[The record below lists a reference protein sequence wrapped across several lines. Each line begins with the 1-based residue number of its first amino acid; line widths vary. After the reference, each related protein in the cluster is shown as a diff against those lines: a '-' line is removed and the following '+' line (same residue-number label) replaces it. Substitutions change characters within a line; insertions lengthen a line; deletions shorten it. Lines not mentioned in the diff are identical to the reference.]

1 MIFDGRDEVVEG
13 SRICRAAWSDS
24 SGGCSRIIG
33 GRFMSG
39 LLVGGQAVLRAP
51 GLGAPKTSYE
61 LESMLQGLSS
71 NFYPGGSGMGVQK
84 LVPIFEVITRVR
96 DDAKVGRV
104 KASNVELVHE
114 ELGELARQALRDN
127 SHEEW
132 FRMAGRVEAL
142 GAELQLAFS
151 VEVTK
156 EQAND
161 S

>member
-1 MIFDGRDEVVEG
+1 
-13 SRICRAAWSDS
+13 
-24 SGGCSRIIG
+24 
-33 GRFMSG
+33 
-39 LLVGGQAVLRAP
+39 
-51 GLGAPKTSYE
+51 
-61 LESMLQGLSS
+61 
-71 NFYPGGSGMGVQK
+71 MGVQK

-96 DDAKVGRV
+96 DDAKFGRV
-104 KASNVELVHE
+104 KASNVELIHE

-132 FRMAGRVEAL
+132 FRMDRRVEAL
-142 GAELQLAFS
+142 VAELQLAFS